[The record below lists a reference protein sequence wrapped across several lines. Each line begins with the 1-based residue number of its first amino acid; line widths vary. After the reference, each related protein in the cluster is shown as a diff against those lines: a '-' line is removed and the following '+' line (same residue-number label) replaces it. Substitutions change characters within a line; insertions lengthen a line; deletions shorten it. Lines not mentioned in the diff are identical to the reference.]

1 MIKFVRAEA
10 GFVADTS
17 DIEVVWPGEGCVI
30 ESALIARSMLAEG
43 GTKRVYKASTLLFSK
58 RPLKY

>member
-1 MIKFVRAEA
+1 MRAEA
-10 GFVADTS
+10 GYVADTS

-43 GTKRVYKASTLLFSK
+43 GTKRVYKVSTSLYLKGLL
-58 RPLKY
+58 RY